1 MPAVTHLPLW
11 HPPQLP
17 EQGRFAA
24 RLEPA
29 YQNLFRQRSKTL
41 VLRLWCLVLLTL
53 VADMVSAGALYGIN
67 HTHWAINRF
76 SVDGT
81 PAIDVV
87 GPYQRGG
94 GGWGYSTPERWTP
107 GMMVRVDWETGVA
120 YSKDFPGFRDWPKY
134 LEWEERVDAQKRKH
148 SKLVA
153 VPDYTGQDVCGMT
166 VHFLPCDELQVTTS
180 CFAYRNPNYPI
191 KTPLQLPEPTSCP
204 Q

>member
-1 MPAVTHLPLW
+1 MKVVSNVT
-11 HPPQLP
+11 
-17 EQGRFAA
+17 A
-24 RLEPA
+24 
-29 YQNLFRQRSKTL
+29 QNLTSKHVWIL
-41 VLRLWCLVLLTL
+41 LGALIAALLTN
-53 VADMVSAGALYGIN
+53 ASYAGALYGIN

-76 SVDGT
+76 SVDGK
-81 PAIDVV
+81 PAIDIV

-94 GGWGYSTPERWTP
+94 GGWGYTAPARWKP
-107 GMMVRVDWETGVA
+107 GLTVRVDWETGVGG
-120 YSKDFPGFRDWPKY
+120 SKGFPGFADVDKFDAWLR
-134 LEWEERVDAQKRKH
+134 EIDAQTRTH

-180 CFAYRNPNYPI
+180 CFAYGNPNYPI